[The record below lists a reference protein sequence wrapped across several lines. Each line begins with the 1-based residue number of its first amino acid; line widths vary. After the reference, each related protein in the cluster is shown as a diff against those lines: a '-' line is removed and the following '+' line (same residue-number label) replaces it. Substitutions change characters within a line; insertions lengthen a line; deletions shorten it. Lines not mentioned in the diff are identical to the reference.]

1 MSRLP
6 LLLLCL
12 AAASAPALAQDTQQ
26 PGRCTVPDSIAIR
39 GNNQVDEA
47 TIRGDAG
54 LVGGATLNYRDIQ
67 RAIRSIFA
75 TGQFDDVKITCDPE
89 APGGKTIL
97 AITVTERPV
106 LAELRIEGVDRV
118 SKKAVRD
125 RIEIPEA
132 RPLESRARHAGDRAD
147 RLTLRVARLITWLA

>member
-12 AAASAPALAQDTQQ
+12 AAASARAFAQDTQQ

-67 RAIRSIFA
+67 RAIRAVFA
-75 TGQFDDVKITCDPE
+75 TGQFDDVKITCDPD
-89 APGGKTIL
+89 APGGKTVL
-97 AITVTERPV
+97 AISVTE
-106 LAELRIEGVDRV
+106 
-118 SKKAVRD
+118 
-125 RIEIPEA
+125 
-132 RPLESRARHAGDRAD
+132 
-147 RLTLRVARLITWLA
+147 

>member
-1 MSRLP
+1 MSRLS

-39 GNNQVDEA
+39 GNSQIDEA

-75 TGQFDDVKITCDPE
+75 TGQFDVWKVTGVPE
-89 APGGKTIL
+89 APGGTYTL
-97 AITVTERPV
+97 VLSVT
-106 LAELRIEGVDRV
+106 L
-118 SKKAVRD
+118 
-125 RIEIPEA
+125 
-132 RPLESRARHAGDRAD
+132 
-147 RLTLRVARLITWLA
+147 